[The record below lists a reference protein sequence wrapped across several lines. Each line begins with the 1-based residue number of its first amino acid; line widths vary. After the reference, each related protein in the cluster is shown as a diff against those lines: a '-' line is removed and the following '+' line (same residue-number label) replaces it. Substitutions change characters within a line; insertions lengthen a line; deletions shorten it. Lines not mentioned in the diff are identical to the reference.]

1 MEQRRNNLAV
11 LDLHKFPLLKDTMFK
26 HRATQFRDRL
36 GWEVTVDENG
46 HEHDEYDAINPLYVI
61 WECADGTHGG
71 SMRFLPTTGDTM
83 INDHFSHMIDGVD
96 IRSPLIWE
104 CTRFC
109 LAPDAD
115 RRVTAALVLGAAELM
130 ENFALMQFVGVFD
143 PRMERIYSLLGVC
156 PDVIGRAG
164 EGAEEIG
171 VGLWGFDETARPKVH
186 ARAKVTREQS
196 REWYRLAFN
205 HTRLSTIEEKGLQ
218 ISA

>member
-1 MEQRRNNLAV
+1 MLRFIYAND
-11 LDLHKFPLLKDTMFK
+11 LDTFPLLKDTMFK
-26 HRATQFRDRL
+26 HRAIQFRDRL

-61 WECADGTHGG
+61 WERADGTHGG

-83 INDHFSHMIDGVD
+83 INDHFSHIIDGTD

-104 CTRFC
+104 CTRLC

-130 ENFALMQFVGVFD
+130 QHFELMQFVGVFD

-156 PDVIGRAG
+156 PEVIGRDG
-164 EGAEEIG
+164 EGPEEIG
-171 VGLWGFDETARPKVH
+171 VGLWGFDETARPKVQ
-186 ARAKVTREQS
+186 ARAKVDQAQANSWFRRS
-196 REWYRLAFN
+196 FN
-205 HTRLSTIEEKGLQ
+205 LPVITAREEKQ
-218 ISA
+218 MQVSA